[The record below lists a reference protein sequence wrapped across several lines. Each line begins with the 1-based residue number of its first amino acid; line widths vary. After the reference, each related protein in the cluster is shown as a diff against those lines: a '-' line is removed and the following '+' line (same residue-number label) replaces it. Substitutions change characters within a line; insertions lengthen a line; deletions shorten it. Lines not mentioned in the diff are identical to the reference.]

1 MTFTAIDFETAHPKR
16 WSICQVG
23 LGKNYELLIINYE
36 LKARIAIHNSAFIIY
51 NSLPRVWHEL
61 KPFIQDE
68 IVVAHNIG
76 LKNYEL

>member
-51 NSLPRVWHEL
+51 NYS
-61 KPFIQDE
+61 PFIAFPKKGMSYKDE
-68 IVVAHNIG
+68 K
-76 LKNYEL
+76 LKTNPHIPQN